1 MRAQAKKSDKVH
13 PLKVQ
18 EAISSIDKSTIK
30 NLHKKD
36 SILKKCFNRI
46 GNPIIRENYVGE
58 FCKKNGLLYWKHQ
71 EMKTGRSFNQLV
83 VPK

>member
-18 EAISSIDKSTIK
+18 EAMSSIDKSTIK
-30 NLHKKD
+30 NLQKKD

-46 GNPIIRENYVGE
+46 GKLIIRENYVGE
-58 FCKKNGLLYWKHQ
+58 FCKKNGLLY
-71 EMKTGRSFNQLV
+71 
-83 VPK
+83 

>member
-18 EAISSIDKSTIK
+18 EAMSSIDKSTIK
-30 NLHKKD
+30 NLQKD
-36 SILKKCFNRI
+36 SILKKCFNRS
-46 GNPIIRENYVGE
+46 GKLIIRENYVGE

-71 EMKTGRSFNQLV
+71 EMNTGRSFNQLV
-83 VPK
+83 NQGT